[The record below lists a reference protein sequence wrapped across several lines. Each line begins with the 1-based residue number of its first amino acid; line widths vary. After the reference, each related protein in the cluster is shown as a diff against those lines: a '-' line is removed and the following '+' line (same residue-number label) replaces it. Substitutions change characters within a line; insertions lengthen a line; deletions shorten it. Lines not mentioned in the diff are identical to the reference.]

1 MTEMIKILSFKAGS
15 LHRAAPADRTTM
27 TCNLQGWKAQLAFLL
42 LEIVVIQDISPLLS
56 IPPYD
61 LFFSLYWYFTDRL
74 FWLWPLPIHTHTHTQ
89 LHPLPMILS
98 LVHMQLC
105 MDHWCLHA
113 RNHNKNQVT
122 GFWAAGSAEPWPFVL
137 PLLYLHSYL
146 AVGLLFVGQLGVRRR
161 FRSRPP
167 RSCHSPFLQ
176 SGHETTE
183 ASVGEGHKAWIEGWI
198 NQAHKSQYVFLP
210 DFLNHSNN

>member
-1 MTEMIKILSFKAGS
+1 MESTIGFSLIGNSSNTRYISTILYPS
-15 LHRAAPADRTTM
+15 LWPI
-27 TCNLQGWKAQLAFLL
+27 LL
-42 LEIVVIQDISPLLS
+42 LVLIFYWQIILIVT
-56 IPPYD
+56 PP
-61 LFFSLYWYFTDRL
+61 
-74 FWLWPLPIHTHTHTQ
+74 HTHTQ

-210 DFLNHSNN
+210 DFP